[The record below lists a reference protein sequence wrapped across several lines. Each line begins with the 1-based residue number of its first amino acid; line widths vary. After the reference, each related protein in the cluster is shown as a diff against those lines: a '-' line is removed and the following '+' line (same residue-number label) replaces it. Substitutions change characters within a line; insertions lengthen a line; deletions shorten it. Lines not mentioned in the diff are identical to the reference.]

1 MNRYQIIKKTDQG
14 LFRVTANDLHSVD
27 QIVTEQQRDPQTIY
41 VIVKDRVKNCTV
53 RVWQR
58 DRDCKI
64 EWWIE
69 DL

>member
-27 QIVTEQQRDPQTIY
+27 QIVEDQKKRPETIY
-41 VIVKDRVKNCTV
+41 VIVKDRVKNTTV
-53 RVWQR
+53 KVWQR